1 MDEKGCKPMRG
12 IKLVK
17 VISLWLLV
25 GLALSV
31 LSAGAALAATSG
43 PVIESFYA
51 DNLVVKAGNTVT
63 LQWKVTNAAKI
74 EIIGIEKGDEI
85 ALRLEDSIETWP
97 LTTTSYVL
105 IAYGRDGTVAAKSLT
120 VNVGTS
126 GNVKIDYFK
135 AAPLMVSPGQTV
147 LLFWKILN
155 GVSCRILGISPKY
168 DEMILPLEGS
178 IEAWPEVTTVYIL
191 EATGV
196 NGEVAS
202 AAIAVNVSNPT
213 VPKILSFTAS
223 KITVSKGEMIT
234 LTWTTENAVKCTIKT
249 SSGAELTNRPPSG
262 KIAVTISKTQT
273 FTLYAYD
280 ASGQET
286 QASIKIIVK

>member
-1 MDEKGCKPMRG
+1 MRW

-17 VISLWLLV
+17 VVSLWLLV
-25 GLALSV
+25 GIALSV
-31 LSAGAALAATSG
+31 LSADAALGATSG
-43 PVIESFYA
+43 PVIESFSA

-63 LQWKVTNAAKI
+63 LQWKVTNAAEI

-85 ALRLEDSIETWP
+85 ALPLEGSIETWP

-105 IAYGRDGTVAAKSLT
+105 IAYGLDGTVAAKSLT
-120 VNVGTS
+120 VNVGTR
-126 GNVKIDYFK
+126 GTVKIDYFK
-135 AAPLMVSPGQTV
+135 ASPLTVSPMQTV
-147 LLFWKILN
+147 LLSWKITN
-155 GVSCRILGISPKY
+155 GVSTRILGLSPKD
-168 DEMILPLEGS
+168 DEMIRPIEGS

-196 NGEVAS
+196 KGEIAS
-202 AAIAVNVSNPT
+202 AAVAVNVTNPT
-213 VPKILSFTAS
+213 LPQILSFTAS
-223 KITVSKGEMIT
+223 KTTVSKGEMIT
-234 LTWTTENAVKCTIKT
+234 LTWSTKNAVTCTIKT

-262 KIAVTISKTQT
+262 KIAVTISKTLT

-280 ASGQET
+280 ASGQEA

>member
-1 MDEKGCKPMRG
+1 MDEKGCEPMRG

-25 GLALSV
+25 GVVLSL
-31 LSAGAALAATSG
+31 LSAGAALAAASG
-43 PVIESFYA
+43 PVIESFSA
-51 DNLVVKAGNTVT
+51 HNLVIKAGNTVT
-63 LQWKVTNAAKI
+63 LKWKVTNAAEI

-85 ALRLEDSIETWP
+85 ALPLEGSIETWP

-105 IAYGRDGTVAAKSLT
+105 IAYGLDGTIAAKSLT

-126 GNVKIDYFK
+126 GTVKIDYFK
-135 AAPLMVSPGQTV
+135 AAPLTVTPMQTV
-147 LLFWKILN
+147 LLSWKITN
-155 GVSCRILGISPKY
+155 GVSSRILGLSPKD
-168 DEMILPLEGS
+168 DEVIRPIEGS

-196 NGEVAS
+196 KGEIAS
-202 AAIAVNVSNPT
+202 AAVAVNVTKPT
-213 VPKILSFTAS
+213 VPKVLSFTAS
-223 KITVSKGEMIT
+223 KTTVSKGEMIT

-249 SSGAELTNRPPSG
+249 GSGAELSDRPPSG

-280 ASGQET
+280 ASGQQA
-286 QASIKIIVK
+286 QASIEIVVK